1 MIFRY
6 TRLMCQLYSPF
17 TSVRFYRLPPNFMN
31 HMNKMTQEYS
41 DDKNPVVEESF
52 KVIKNKIEEYE
63 ELKSFIA
70 VADDKELVEIAEN
83 DLLNISENI
92 DSEVDVIRNEL
103 GLSNELSTC

>member
-1 MIFRY
+1 
-6 TRLMCQLYSPF
+6 
-17 TSVRFYRLPPNFMN
+17 MN

-83 DLLNISENI
+83 DLLQISENI

-103 GLSNELSTC
+103 GL